1 MGGDEIKVELNDQ
14 KNGTYLAEYT
24 VDKLCGKLTLS
35 VFLRGAHIK
44 SSPFSVLVEHPN
56 LPQRNV
62 PSRRED
68 RPAHSYRRVESL
80 SGRRRGRY
88 EGRIP
93 DEILRDQAI
102 SFNVGSVVTF
112 D

>member
-1 MGGDEIKVELNDQ
+1 MGGDEIKVELKDQ

-44 SSPFSVLVEHPN
+44 NSPFSVLVEPAN

-68 RPAHSYRRVESL
+68 RPAHRYRRGEYFSA
-80 SGRRRGRY
+80 RRRGRY
-88 EGRIP
+88 EGRNR
-93 DEILRDQAI
+93 DETTGDQATSLI
-102 SFNVGSVVTF
+102 EVPF

>member
-1 MGGDEIKVELNDQ
+1 MGGDEIKVKLNDQ

-44 SSPFSVLVEHPN
+44 NSPFSVLVEPPN
-56 LPQRNV
+56 IPPRSV
-62 PSRRED
+62 PSRGRD
-68 RPAHSYRRVESL
+68 GRYRGRSL
-80 SGRRRGRY
+80 EERRRGRY
-88 EGRIP
+88 EGRNR
-93 DEILRDQAI
+93 DETTGDQATVLI
-102 SFNVGSVVTF
+102 DLPF